1 MLTDRGIQIDFVTHT
16 IGYFQTF
23 YQSDIQP
30 LNSKISEERMA
41 NLRTLKYFDS
51 LAIDLKFHLT
61 VYSAGASAGAGAAAG
76 LAVFSLALAASS
88 FNLSLPLKANTQTRK
103 PASTSSEMP
112 SSGR

>member
-16 IGYFQTF
+16 VGYFQTF

-51 LAIDLKFHLT
+51 LAIDLKFHFKSTQRVPLQEREQQR
-61 VYSAGASAGAGAAAG
+61 VWQ
-76 LAVFSLALAASS
+76 SS
-88 FNLSLPLKANTQTRK
+88 P
-103 PASTSSEMP
+103 
-112 SSGR
+112 